1 MCHQSLIFSL
11 IPPLNPV
18 VLCNICAEPLT
29 MEMELDECICVDCA
43 AEAALQKAAQ
53 LVSEKLKADL
63 AAGLNLMP

>member
-43 AEAALQKAAQ
+43 AEAALRPEPTPEQ
-53 LVSEKLKADL
+53 L
-63 AAGLNLMP
+63 GLQPLSPTEISA